1 MNIFRFR
8 LATLNSLPVSQQII
22 VLKKGIRLSVQENY
36 LSKRKCGNTEHERAS
51 KWFTLSANEIC
62 ERIQVNPMFGDA
74 L

>member
-1 MNIFRFR
+1 M
-8 LATLNSLPVSQQII
+8 I

-36 LSKRKCGNTEHERAS
+36 LSERKCGNTERERAS

-74 L
+74 F